1 MTMRRLDEGE
11 GSSRYIGSRIPR
23 ETSEQLEALIANFPP
38 HPIAGALSHA
48 MIVRAVIEA
57 GIKAIARSEGITLG
71 AEPKPVH
78 TNGVATRKARS
89 KKPAKP
95 ARPGD
100 MKAAGHPRSRA
111 RAEKRAAARLA
122 AGCTCKSRH
131 VPPCKLYRQPSA
143 T

>member
-1 MTMRRLDEGE
+1 
-11 GSSRYIGSRIPR
+11 
-23 ETSEQLEALIANFPP
+23 
-38 HPIAGALSHA
+38 

-71 AEPKPVH
+71 AEPKKPIH

-89 KKPAKP
+89 KKP

-143 T
+143 AA

>member
-11 GSSRYIGSRIPR
+11 GSSRYVGGRIPR
-23 ETSEQLEALIANFPP
+23 KTEEQLEALIANFPP
-38 HPIAGALSHA
+38 HPIAGALSRA
-48 MIVRAVIEA
+48 MIMRAVIEA
-57 GIKAIARSEGITLG
+57 GIKAIARSEGIKVEAEPNE

-89 KKPAKP
+89 KKPAR
-95 ARPGD
+95 AGD
-100 MKAAGHPRSRA
+100 MKAAGHPHSRA

-131 VPPCKLYRQPSA
+131 VPPCKLYRPKA
-143 T
+143 